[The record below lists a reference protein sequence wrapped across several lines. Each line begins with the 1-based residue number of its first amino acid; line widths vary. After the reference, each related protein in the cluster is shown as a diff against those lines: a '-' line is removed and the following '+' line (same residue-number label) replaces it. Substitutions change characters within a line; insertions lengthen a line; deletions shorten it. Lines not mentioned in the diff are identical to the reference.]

1 MLEKLYLCNR
11 FDTKIGIFLYLYTF
25 FMIVTVEWMEKWFRF
40 FDDEYFGGKL
50 PTPELGVTGP
60 RPGSGRWRIREL
72 PDGDV
77 QNFMI
82 LKFPCPPIMI

>member
-40 FDDEYFGGKL
+40 FDDEYFSAQI
-50 PTPELGVTGP
+50 ELGIAAADTA
-60 RPGSGRWRIREL
+60 L
-72 PDGDV
+72 AGDWD
-77 QNFMI
+77 
-82 LKFPCPPIMI
+82 